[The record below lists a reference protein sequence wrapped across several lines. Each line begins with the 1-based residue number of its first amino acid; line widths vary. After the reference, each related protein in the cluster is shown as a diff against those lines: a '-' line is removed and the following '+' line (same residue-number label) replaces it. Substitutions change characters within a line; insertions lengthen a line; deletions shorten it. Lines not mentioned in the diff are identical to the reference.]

1 MATAEAR
8 ASEFDAATLHESAG
22 RIGALPAR
30 LKPAYAGARIIGRA
44 LPVLSPVGDN
54 LWIQRAIYE
63 AAPGDVLV
71 VATTAADEYGYWGEI
86 LSEAAAARGLAGLV
100 IDGGVR
106 DTAELVKVGF
116 PVFSSTVC
124 IRGTLKDPSSPGAV
138 GAPVRL
144 GDVVVRRGDLILAD
158 SDGVVSIPE
167 SRVDDVLAAAAERVA
182 KEADI
187 ITQLRQGKTSLELYN
202 L

>member
-1 MATAEAR
+1 MSPAEPEATQ
-8 ASEFDAATLHESAG
+8 FDAATLHESAG

-30 LKPAYAGARIIGRA
+30 LKPAYSGARVVGRA
-44 LPVLSPVGDN
+44 YPVLSPVGDN
-54 LWIQRAIYE
+54 LWIQRAIYD

-71 VATTAADEYGYWGEI
+71 VATTAPDEYGYWGEI

-106 DTAELVKVGF
+106 DTAELAKVGF
-116 PVFSSTVC
+116 PVFSATIS

-138 GAPVRL
+138 GAPVTI
-144 GDVVVRRGDLILAD
+144 GQVVVRRGDLILGD
-158 SDGVVSIPE
+158 QDGVVAIPG
-167 SRVDDVLAAAAERVA
+167 DRVA
-182 KEADI
+182 AVLKSAHERIAKESDI
-187 ITQLRQGKTSLELYN
+187 IAQLRLGKSSLELYN

>member
-1 MATAEAR
+1 MSTAEVLA
-8 ASEFDAATLHESAG
+8 AEFDAATLHESAG

-30 LKPAYAGARIIGRA
+30 LKPAFTGARIIGRA
-44 LPVLSPVGDN
+44 FPVLSPVGDN
-54 LWIQRAIYE
+54 LWIQRAIYD
-63 AAPGDVLV
+63 ASPGDVLV

-116 PVFSSTVC
+116 PVFSSNVC

-158 SDGVVSIPE
+158 SDGVVAIPE
-167 SRVDDVLAAAAERVA
+167 SRIDDVLAAAAERVA
-182 KEADI
+182 KETDI
-187 ITQLRQGKTSLELYN
+187 IAQLRQGKSSLALYN

>member
-1 MATAEAR
+1 MSSAETVATQ
-8 ASEFDAATLHESAG
+8 FDAATLHESAG
-22 RIGALPAR
+22 RVGALPAR
-30 LKPAYAGARIIGRA
+30 LKPAYPGARIVGRA

-63 AAPGDVLV
+63 AVPGEVLV
-71 VATTAADEYGYWGEI
+71 VATTASDEYGYWGEI

-116 PVFSSTVC
+116 PVFSSAVC
-124 IRGTLKDPSSPGAV
+124 IRGTLKDPDSPGAV
-138 GAPVRL
+138 GAPVTIGR
-144 GDVVVRRGDLILAD
+144 VTVHRGDLVLAD
-158 SDGVVSIPE
+158 QDGVMVVPSD
-167 SRVDDVLAAAAERVA
+167 RVDEVLDSARARVA
-182 KEADI
+182 KETDI
-187 ITQLRQGKTSLELYN
+187 IAQLREGKTSLELYH